1 MRAAPIALITG
12 LLPLLCIHVTYLV
25 AASHGHVDWCN
36 PYWDS
41 CTSISATGR
50 QLPEKLI
57 FKFIMIPAGLFAIL
71 FWWIVQQWLRQTHQ
85 RRSPSM
91 QWLGS
96 IAGLFLILYVVA
108 LGEGRDYQLLRRIGI
123 ILFFSLSY
131 LAQLFFLHQ
140 FSKVKTAFE
149 GIENRVFLWQK
160 TMAAILL
167 GIGITTV
174 VLDMVYKDYDSIEDA
189 FEWVMMLFI
198 VGQFVSHYW
207 LWRQVD
213 LRIVI
218 SPGSRWAASRK
229 TPASPG

>member
-12 LLPLLCIHVTYLV
+12 LLPLLCIHITYIV

-50 QLPEKLI
+50 QLPEKLV
-57 FKFIMIPAGLFAIL
+57 FKFIMIPAGILAIL
-71 FWWIVQQWLRQTHQ
+71 FWWLVQQWLEQVQQ
-85 RRSPSM
+85 RRSGAM

-108 LGEGRDYQLLRRIGI
+108 LGEGRDYQSLRRIGI
-123 ILFFSLSY
+123 ILFFSLTF
-131 LAQLFFLHQ
+131 LAQLLFLYQ
-140 FSKVKTAFE
+140 LSRVDRRFTSIQRKVF
-149 GIENRVFLWQK
+149 VWQK
-160 TMAAILL
+160 AMAATLL

-174 VLDMVYKDYDSIEDA
+174 ILDLIYSDYDSIEDA

-198 VGQFVSHYW
+198 VAQFCSHYW
-207 LWRQVD
+207 LWRESDV
-213 LRIVI
+213 RVEVK
-218 SPGSRWAASRK
+218 AARK
-229 TPASPG
+229 KSASPE